1 MFFLKNK
8 KRISS
13 QKKIAGGFTLV
24 EMIVS
29 VAIFTIVAFVAV
41 GALLKV
47 IDANKKSQSLKTSI
61 NNLNFALESLSRE
74 MRVGSNYTC
83 ISGSSV
89 TVPISA
95 SSACPSGYS
104 SWTIAFN
111 SSKPYPPAPA
121 TPLCQLVYAYHYD
134 GITLYKA
141 EQSACGSSMG
151 AFAPIISADVKFTTG
166 TIKVVTGFD
175 IQSYAQF
182 HFTGYSGVKEKNK
195 TYFDLQTTVSQRL
208 AD

>member
-1 MFFLKNK
+1 MSQIRFSHILYMFFLKNK

-83 ISGSSV
+83 ISVSSV
-89 TVPISA
+89 TVPI
-95 SSACPSGYS
+95 
-104 SWTIAFN
+104 
-111 SSKPYPPAPA
+111 
-121 TPLCQLVYAYHYD
+121 
-134 GITLYKA
+134 
-141 EQSACGSSMG
+141 
-151 AFAPIISADVKFTTG
+151 
-166 TIKVVTGFD
+166 
-175 IQSYAQF
+175 
-182 HFTGYSGVKEKNK
+182 
-195 TYFDLQTTVSQRL
+195 
-208 AD
+208 